1 MYDDIQNPPQQLS
14 QSKFKAWFWLLIL
27 PLYLFAC
34 LWALKGSTS
43 NLQDIFVTSNLST
56 LSLIVIIFALVMLVW
71 LGFELIK
78 GFRKLAECS
87 KYEVYLAEV
96 FENRDRQR
104 PAQNAMRLD
113 YLRKLRKM
121 NSEVRSVTEIKQK
134 QILGMV
140 IIGLLILLVGSIG
153 QLVSQFVLL

>member
-1 MYDDIQNPPQQLS
+1 MYEDIQHPPQQAP
-14 QSKFKAWFWLLIL
+14 QSKFKPWFWLLLL
-27 PLYLFAC
+27 PLYLFGC
-34 LWALKGSTS
+34 LWALKGSAS
-43 NLQDIFVTSNLST
+43 SLQDMLVSSNVST
-56 LSLIVIIFALVMLVW
+56 LSLIVIIFSIVMLVW

-78 GFRKLAECS
+78 GFSKLAECS

-121 NSEVRSVTEIKQK
+121 NSEVRGVTESKQK
-134 QILGMV
+134 QLLGMAIV
-140 IIGLLILLVGSIG
+140 GLIILLAGSIG
-153 QLVSQFVLL
+153 QLVSQLVFL

>member
-34 LWALKGSTS
+34 LWALKGSALG
-43 NLQDIFVTSNLST
+43 LQDIFVTSSLST

-78 GFRKLAECS
+78 GFSKLTECS

-113 YLRKLRKM
+113 YLRKLRKK
-121 NSEVRSVTEIKQK
+121 NSEVRGATEKKQK
-134 QILGMV
+134 QLLGMA
-140 IIGLLILLVGSIG
+140 IIGLLVLLTGCIG
-153 QLVSQFVLL
+153 QLVSQFVLA

>member
-34 LWALKGSTS
+34 LWALKGSALT
-43 NLQDIFVTSNLST
+43 LQDILITSNIST

-78 GFRKLAECS
+78 GFSKLAECS

-104 PAQNAMRLD
+104 PTQNAMRLD

-121 NSEVRSVTEIKQK
+121 NSKVRGATENKQK
-134 QILGMV
+134 QLLGMA
-140 IIGLLILLVGSIG
+140 IIGLLVLLTGCIG
-153 QLVSQFVLL
+153 QLVSQFIAS

>member
-1 MYDDIQNPPQQLS
+1 MYDDIQNPPQQLP
-14 QSKFKAWFWLLIL
+14 QSKFKPWFWLLLL
-27 PLYLFAC
+27 PIYLSGC
-34 LWALKGSTS
+34 LWALKSSVSGW
-43 NLQDIFVTSNLST
+43 QDVLVTSNLST

-87 KYEVYLAEV
+87 KYEFYLAEV

-113 YLRKLRKM
+113 YLRKLRKK
-121 NSEVRSVTEIKQK
+121 NSEVRGATEKKQK
-134 QILGMV
+134 QLLVIGMV
-140 IIGLLILLVGSIG
+140 GLLLMLVGCVG
-153 QLVSQFVLL
+153 QLVSQLVLS

>member
-14 QSKFKAWFWLLIL
+14 QSKFKPWFWLLIL

-34 LWALKGSTS
+34 LWALKGSAS
-43 NLQDIFVTSNLST
+43 GLQDIFVTSNLPT

-78 GFRKLAECS
+78 GFSKLAECS
-87 KYEVYLAEV
+87 QYEVYLAEV

-113 YLRKLRKM
+113 YLRKLRKK
-121 NSEVRSVTEIKQK
+121 NSEVRGATENKQK
-134 QILGMV
+134 QLLVMA
-140 IIGLLILLVGSIG
+140 IIGLLVLLTGSIG
-153 QLVSQFVLL
+153 QLVSQLVLA